1 MTPEKP
7 IRFDLLD
14 GLRGLAA
21 IAVMFHH
28 FTEHNGLHWMSGA
41 WVAVDLFF
49 VLSGFVIAHSYGPKL
64 LAGMSLRRFLLVRFI
79 RLGPLYFVGLL
90 LGVAAAATALHA
102 GELGSITWTELGIA
116 AVLGAVWLPYLNHL
130 SWPFGVETIGGPVF
144 PLNDPS
150 WSLFLEVF
158 VNAVFFFFVFRF
170 RKLTSHWLFGIAAVG
185 YLLATILSRQIN
197 PGWGYE
203 NFVFGFP
210 RVIAEFFAGVLIY
223 QLGFHRRAALPRL
236 TLLVLGGVASLVLWS
251 SNVKAALVNSV
262 TLVPVSVALASSI
275 RVESSFW
282 KRVCA
287 VLGNLS
293 YPLYIVHYPLYR
305 LLWQVP
311 PIRAMSPVAQTVLV
325 AVICLGIAMVLAVVD
340 DRVRRML
347 MARSAVNRPD
357 GLPAVPASTG
367 SVPTSS

>member
-1 MTPEKP
+1 MPPEKP
-7 IRFDLLD
+7 LRFDLLD

-21 IAVMFHH
+21 ISVVFYH
-28 FTEHNGLHWMSGA
+28 FTQHNGLRWMSGA

-49 VLSGFVIAHSYGPKL
+49 ILSGFVIAHSYGPKL
-64 LAGMSLRRFLLVRFI
+64 LAGMPLRRFLLVRFI

-90 LGVAAAATALHA
+90 LGVVAAAVALAA
-102 GELGSITWTELGIA
+102 GELGNITWTQLATA
-116 AVLGAVWLPYLNHL
+116 AVLGAMWLPYLNDL
-130 SWPFGVETIGGPVF
+130 AWPFGAETIGGPVF

-170 RKLTSHWLFGIAAVG
+170 RRLSSHWLFGFAAIS
-185 YLLATILSRQIN
+185 YLLVTILFRQVN

-223 QLGFHRRAALPRL
+223 QLGFHERAALPRL
-236 TLLVLGGVASLVLWS
+236 TLLALGGAASLVLTS
-251 SNVKAALVNSV
+251 GLKTALVNSV
-262 TLVPVSVALASSI
+262 TLVPLSVALASAI
-275 RVESSFW
+275 RIDSPLW
-282 KRVCA
+282 KRVCK
-287 VLGNLS
+287 VLGDLS

-311 PIRAMSPVAQTVLV
+311 PIRAMTPVSQTVLV
-325 AVICLGIAMVLAVVD
+325 GLVSIGVALVLAVLD
-340 DRVRRML
+340 ERVRRRL
-347 MARSAVNRPD
+347 MGRSATRWGAVNVR
-357 GLPAVPASTG
+357 
-367 SVPTSS
+367 SVGR